1 MPRIPD
7 DELERLKREVDL
19 AALVRSSSV
28 ELRPHGSKDL
38 IGLCPL
44 HEEKTPSFV
53 VTPAKNLFH
62 CMGCGKGGSVV
73 DFVMHRDGVPLPRAV
88 EILQE
93 FEGPVRK
100 PPASQEPPVSLDARD
115 QELMAQVLGYYRER
129 LLATPSALDYLEKRG
144 IGREAVE
151 AFGIGFADRT
161 LGVRLPNGDTAKGHA
176 VRARLQKLGLYR
188 KSGHEHFNGCIVFP
202 IRAMPE
208 SPCEASQGE
217 AKHGP
222 IPPVT
227 EIYGRR
233 IGKQKSGIY
242 HLYLP
247 GPHRGLF
254 NAKAFESPEVI
265 LAESVI
271 DALTFWN
278 AGLKNVSCIWGTE
291 GFTDDHLETLTAR
304 KTRRVFLAYDSDN
317 AGDRAAERDA
327 SRLCSLG
334 IDCFRVEFPRGMDP
348 NEYALKVTPASKSLP
363 LLIQSAKPILSQK
376 TALRPEKNDTRANSS
391 FEELAANAEGAASKA
406 AKEEIVSAN
415 SASSA
420 VEIKALG
427 DDYELTLGERVYR
440 VRGLAKNATLDT
452 LKVNLRVMLCEAS
465 EGRHSASGG
474 AFHVD
479 NLDLYHAKQ
488 RNSFVLAASEET
500 GLQPDLLKRDLG
512 KVLLALEELQEARFA
527 EASQA
532 KEAPEVQ
539 LSEESRKAA
548 MDLLRD
554 PRLLERI
561 LSDFA
566 ACGVVGEETNKLA
579 GYLAAVSRKLDRP
592 LAIIIQ
598 STSAAGKTSLMEA
611 VLEMMP
617 EEERIKYSA
626 MTGQSLYYLG
636 ESDLKHKILAIV
648 EEEGAEKASY
658 ALKLLQSEG
667 ELTIAS
673 TGKDE
678 DGRLKT
684 EEYHVEGPC
693 AIFLTT
699 TAIDIDEELLNRCL
713 VLTVDESREQTEA
726 IHALQRDADTLEG
739 LERDVGRKRILDTHR
754 NAQRLL
760 RPLRV
765 VNPFAPRLTFR
776 SDRTRTRRD
785 HMKYLALIRAIAL
798 LHQHQRSLKR
808 SASGTE
814 YIEATLEDIAAA
826 NRIAHEVLGRSLDE
840 LPPQTRRLLGLLD
853 RMVRERCEK
862 GGIEREHCL
871 FTRREVRAFTGWSEF
886 QVRTHM
892 AKLQE
897 MEYLLPH
904 YGRQGQGYLYELAF
918 DGDAES
924 ERPQFMGLIDVDKL
938 GTKPTSSAPDP
949 SSSAGNGA
957 SSLESESPSP
967 GSAPVEG
974 GSRSTRD
981 GLSGD
986 PSGTCQ
992 SEGENPENRDAP
1004 EENGGEES

>member
-1 MPRIPD
+1 MPRIPEE
-7 DELERLKREVDL
+7 ELERLKREVDL
-19 AALVRSSSV
+19 ATLVRSKNI
-28 ELRPHGSKDL
+28 ELKPHGSKDL
-38 IGLCPL
+38 IGKCPF
-44 HEEKTPSFV
+44 HDDDSPSFV
-53 VTPAKNLFH
+53 VTPSKNLFH
-62 CMGCGKGGSVV
+62 CMGCGAAGSVV
-73 DFVMHRDGVPLPRAV
+73 DFVMKYDGVSFRHAV
-88 EILQE
+88 EILRE
-93 FEGPVRK
+93 AKGLPRGE
-100 PPASQEPPVSLDARD
+100 PPPKLEPPVSFDADD
-115 QELMAQVLGYYRER
+115 QALFKQVLDYYHER
-129 LLATPSALDYLEKRG
+129 LLATPPALAYLEKRG
-144 IGREAVE
+144 IGREEVE

-161 LGVRLPNGDTAKGHA
+161 LGLRLPTRDSAKGEA
-176 VRARLQKLGLYR
+176 IRTRLQKLGLYR
-188 KSGHEHFNGCIVFP
+188 ESGHEHFNGCLVFP
-202 IRAMPE
+202 VRDAEGGI
-208 SPCEASQGE
+208 S
-217 AKHGP
+217 
-222 IPPVT
+222 

-254 NAKAFESPEVI
+254 NASAFESPEVI
-265 LAESVI
+265 LTESVI

-278 AGLKNVSCIWGTE
+278 AGLRNVTCIWGTE
-291 GFTDDHLETLTAR
+291 GFTDDHLESFTAR
-304 KTRRVFLAYDSDN
+304 KTRRVFLAYDSDK

-327 SRLCSLG
+327 SRLCSIG

-348 NEYALKVTPASKSLP
+348 NEYALKVQPASKSLP

-376 TALRPEKNDTRANSS
+376 TELRPDKIDTRASSS
-391 FEELAANAEGAASKA
+391 FEELAANVGNREKA
-406 AKEEIVSAN
+406 TNGNK
-415 SASSA
+415 
-420 VEIKALG
+420 VEARQVG

-452 LKVNLRVMLCEAS
+452 LKVNLRLMH
-465 EGRHSASGG
+465 EGL
-474 AFHVD
+474 FHLDSVD
-479 NLDLYHAKQ
+479 FYHAKQ
-488 RNSFVLAASEET
+488 RNSFVVAASEET

-512 KVLLALEELQEARFA
+512 KVLLALEELQEKRLS
-527 EASQA
+527 E
-532 KEAPEVQ
+532 KEETPEVVE
-539 LSEESRKAA
+539 LGEAERASAL
-548 MDLLRD
+548 DLLRD
-554 PRLLERI
+554 PKLLERI

-566 ACGVVGEETNKLA
+566 ACGVVGEETNKLC
-579 GYLAAVSRKLDRP
+579 GYLAAVARKLDRP

-684 EEYHVEGPC
+684 EEYHVEGPA

-726 IHALQRDADTLEG
+726 IHALQRGADTLEG
-739 LERDVGRKRILDTHR
+739 LKVKVERKRILNTHA

-760 RPLRV
+760 RPLHV

-785 HMKYLALIRAIAL
+785 HVKYLTLIRTIAL
-798 LHQHQRSLKR
+798 LHQHQRPLKR
-808 SASGTE
+808 SGELE

-840 LPPQTRRLLGLLD
+840 LPPQTRRLLGLLQNL
-853 RMVRERCEK
+853 VQSISEEK
-862 GGIEREHCL
+862 GVDADQVV
-871 FTRREVRAFTGWSEF
+871 FTRRDARAFTGWSNTQLRLHLERLEDF
-886 QVRTHM
+886 
-892 AKLQE
+892 
-897 MEYLLPH
+897 EYVFALR
-904 YGRQGQGYLYELAF
+904 GMKGSSYEYQLAF
-918 DGDAES
+918 DGDPTTGK
-924 ERPQFMGLIDVDKL
+924 PQLMGLIDVEKL
-938 GTKPTSSAPDP
+938 GYDP
-949 SSSAGNGA
+949 KLAGAGSELAGQSEKVASLKRPLNGGV
-957 SSLESESPSP
+957 SES
-967 GSAPVEG
+967 
-974 GSRSTRD
+974 
-981 GLSGD
+981 
-986 PSGTCQ
+986 
-992 SEGENPENRDAP
+992 
-1004 EENGGEES
+1004 